1 MHGSS
6 VAALLEGFPLFI
18 TVTAGLA
25 WMVATVQ
32 PGRDSAVYNQCQ
44 SKHVSQ
50 FAAVTPEGKQQE
62 GLACITTGPADS
74 EVFLVHTEGSRLSPG
89 LLGALLE

>member
-1 MHGSS
+1 M
-6 VAALLEGFPLFI
+6 
-18 TVTAGLA
+18 
-25 WMVATVQ
+25 
-32 PGRDSAVYNQCQ
+32 
-44 SKHVSQ
+44 SQ

-74 EVFLVHTEGSRLSPG
+74 EVFVVHTEGSRLSPG